1 MCFCYLTYAIGTH
14 CSRQVA
20 AFRSLRRPANGNV
33 KIIRELVRYGAKVD
47 PPGKSGAP
55 LFSAVKNNNFWT
67 VKAGLEMETKID
79 H

>member
-1 MCFCYLTYAIGTH
+1 VFLLPYICHRDALLAPGGGFPLIE
-14 CSRQVA
+14 A
-20 AFRSLRRPANGNV
+20 AGNGNV